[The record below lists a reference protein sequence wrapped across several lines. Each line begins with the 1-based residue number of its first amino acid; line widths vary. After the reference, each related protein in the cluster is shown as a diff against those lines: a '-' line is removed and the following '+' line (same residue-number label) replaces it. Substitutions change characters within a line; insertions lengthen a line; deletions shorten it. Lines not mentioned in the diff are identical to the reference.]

1 MKMLVAKQSY
11 EESRGNRVEV
21 AVDSVAIPRRQ
32 RELSN
37 RVYAS
42 PEARAEAQE
51 KAEKLE
57 MGLEPVYPTFTKS
70 MLRPHVTGG
79 FWLGLPIQFC
89 FRNLP
94 KCNAVM
100 TLIDEDGDEY
110 PTIYLVHKIGL
121 TGGWKGFAVAHHLL
135 VGDAVVFQLIQ
146 PTTFKVIDHLSME
159 FN

>member
-1 MKMLVAKQSY
+1 MLQHHAIAVA
-11 EESRGNRVEV
+11 
-21 AVDSVAIPRRQ
+21 DRQ